1 MSIRCHGGIWGSG
14 GIAALTN
21 VDAGWVWSASGPGRF
36 ALGEEL
42 PVWIEY
48 EVRWARELVLTPVL
62 RVITMVTP
70 NRNCGLFKKSQ
81 FIEFTFIWLNL
92 LSAENQFS
100 CDILGFLRGWTEFF
114 FLLGYYAAW
123 GGFKPTFRNYL
134 SDILTLEDGTGR
146 YSRKLVS
153 NHLTPRNNPEGG
165 RIQNFAFKNIHSVT
179 HVVAPGGRTTPKIL
193 KTTQSCWPLRSHCL
207 CIELD
212 API

>member
-48 EVRWARELVLTPVL
+48 EVRWARELVWTPVL

-81 FIEFTFIWLNL
+81 FIEFTFIW
-92 LSAENQFS
+92 FS
-100 CDILGFLRGWTEFF
+100 KVKFVERRKSVFLR
-114 FLLGYYAAW
+114 
-123 GGFKPTFRNYL
+123 
-134 SDILTLEDGTGR
+134 
-146 YSRKLVS
+146 
-153 NHLTPRNNPEGG
+153 HLRLPPRFN
-165 RIQNFAFKNIHSVT
+165 
-179 HVVAPGGRTTPKIL
+179 
-193 KTTQSCWPLRSHCL
+193 
-207 CIELD
+207 
-212 API
+212 